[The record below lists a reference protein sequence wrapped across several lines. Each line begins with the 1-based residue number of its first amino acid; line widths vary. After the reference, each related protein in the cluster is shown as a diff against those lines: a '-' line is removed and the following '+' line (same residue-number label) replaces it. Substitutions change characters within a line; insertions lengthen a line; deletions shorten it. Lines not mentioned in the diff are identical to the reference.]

1 MLLTISSENTSM
13 PNQPRLPVKLNDLM
27 ETSHKRLHPEHWDIP

>member
-13 PNQPRLPVKLNDLM
+13 PNQPCLPVKLNDLI
-27 ETSHKRLHPEHWDIP
+27 ETSHKMLGIEH